1 MVLYASWCT
10 DETCPYLPCHGHG
23 MVKVANYQL
32 QLIMLKDHI
41 YFYYFEGDGTSEIF
55 SFEDGGGY
63 GDNGG
68 SLNIEIYEMVNP
80 YQNPII
86 H

>member
-1 MVLYASWCT
+1 MTWNGEES
-10 DETCPYLPCHGHG
+10 YLP
-23 MVKVANYQL
+23 ADYNQ
-32 QLIMLKDHI
+32 DHT

-68 SLNIEIYEMVNP
+68 ALNIEIYGWLSVTV
-80 YQNPII
+80 
-86 H
+86 